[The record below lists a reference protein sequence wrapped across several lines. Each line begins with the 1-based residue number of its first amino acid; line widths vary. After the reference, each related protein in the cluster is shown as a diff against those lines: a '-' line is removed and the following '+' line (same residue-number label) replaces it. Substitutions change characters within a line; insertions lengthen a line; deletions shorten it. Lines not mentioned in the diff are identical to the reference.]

1 MNTPTQ
7 NQDSRLIEIQA
18 ARAEITLNA
27 QFDKAF
33 IIMNALAAIIA
44 SYGLLADSASGVI
57 GAMLVAMLLSPIAG
71 VSLSLVDGNHVL
83 LRQSLL
89 SLLGGAGIVVVCASI
104 IGFLHTDIPA
114 GKELLGRTHP
124 NYLDLMIAL
133 AGGAVGAYAVITPRI
148 VNAVVGVAIAT
159 ALVPPLCSG
168 TIFIARG
175 EWDNALGAYL
185 LAFAN
190 IVAIQFSFS
199 IVLWLS
205 GFRKATDQFFQSK
218 KVVWLNGVSL
228 MLLIL
233 LFVVLWANTREV
245 VNNMLF
251 ETNVRKVLLTELK
264 AYSGSQLS
272 ILRIDNEDGK
282 AIVRAQVNSP
292 VDFTAADVIKFETK
306 LPANPAGLP
315 IELRLRGVKV
325 KVITRKGDKYD
336 LHLGENDAPL
346 GNTP

>member
-1 MNTPTQ
+1 MITSGSDK
-7 NQDSRLIEIQA
+7 DSELLRIQA
-18 ARAEITLNA
+18 ARADITLNA

-33 IIMNALAAIIA
+33 IIMNALSAIIA
-44 SYGLLADSASGVI
+44 SYGLLADSSSGVI
-57 GAMLVAMLLSPIAG
+57 GAMLVAMLLGPIAG
-71 VSLSLVDGNHVL
+71 LSLSLVDGNHPL

-89 SLLGGAGIVVVCASI
+89 SLLGGTGIVVLCAFI

-114 GKELLGRTHP
+114 GNELLGRTHP

-168 TIFIARG
+168 TIFLARG
-175 EWDNALGAYL
+175 ELDNAFGAYL

-205 GFRKATDQFFQSK
+205 GFRKATDQFFRSK

-228 MLLIL
+228 VLITL
-233 LFVVLWANTREV
+233 LFVVLGANTKEV
-245 VNNMLF
+245 IGKMLF
-251 ETNVRKVLLTELK
+251 ETNARKILLDELK
-264 AYSGSQLS
+264 AYRGAQLLS
-272 ILRIDNEDGK
+272 LRIDNDDGK
-282 AIVRAQVNSP
+282 NIIRAQVNSP
-292 VDFTAADVIKFETK
+292 LDFTAQDVAKFESK
-306 LPANPAGLP
+306 FPVAPNNLPS
-315 IELRLRGVKV
+315 ELRLRHVKV
-325 KVITRKGDKYD
+325 KVMTRSGDRYD
-336 LHLGENDAPL
+336 IQLSQKDGATDNSP
-346 GNTP
+346 

>member
-233 LFVVLWANTREV
+233 LFVVLWANTRAV

-306 LPANPAGLP
+306 LPANPVGLP

-336 LHLGENDAPL
+336 LHLGENDVPL
-346 GNTP
+346 GNLP

>member
-1 MNTPTQ
+1 MKLTRLA
-7 NQDSRLIEIQA
+7 QDSRLADIQA
-18 ARAEITLNA
+18 ARAEITRNA

-71 VSLSLVDGNHVL
+71 VSLSLVDGNHLL

-89 SLLGGAGIVVVCASI
+89 SLLGGAGIVVLCAFV

-114 GKELLGRTHP
+114 GKELLARTHP

-168 TIFIARG
+168 TIFVARG
-175 EWDNALGAYL
+175 EWDNAFGAYL

-205 GFRKATDQFFQSK
+205 GFREATERFFHSK
-218 KVVWLNGVSL
+218 KIVWLNGVSL
-228 MLLIL
+228 LLIIL

-245 VNNMLF
+245 VNSMLF
-251 ETNVRKVLLTELK
+251 ETNARKVLLEELK
-264 AYSGSQLS
+264 AYPGSQLQV
-272 ILRIDNEDGK
+272 LRFDKEDGK
-282 AIVRAQVNSP
+282 SVVRAQVNSP
-292 VDFTAADVIKFETK
+292 LDFSAADVGKFEAK
-306 LPANPAGLP
+306 LPLAPDGLP
-315 IELRLRGVKV
+315 IELRLRQVKV
-325 KVITRKGDKYD
+325 KVITKAGDKYD
-336 LHLGENDAPL
+336 LHLGGNDAPL
-346 GNTP
+346 SNAP